1 MKIKV
6 YAKNINGKWRWY
18 FHCPCCNIERSHTEH
33 KIALTTARLH
43 ANYYHSVVPES
54 QSLYPY
60 KPIKTVKAVN
70 QWAEDFRDRR
80 MRKSTSDERFE
91 NLKLQGRYPFLPDL
105 LFGKAAVRPPI
116 LTYEAA

>member
-6 YAKNINGKWRWY
+6 YAKKINGKWRWY
-18 FHCPCCNIERSHTEH
+18 FHCPCCSIERLYIEH
-33 KIALTTARLH
+33 KTALTMARLH
-43 ANYYHSVVPES
+43 ASDYHSAVPES

-70 QWAEDFRDRR
+70 QWAEDFKDKGI
-80 MRKSTSDERFE
+80 RKSPSDSSFE

-116 LTYEAA
+116 LAYEAA